1 MTSQLS
7 LSLYPALSKI
17 DQREQLVISVYV
29 RARQRSS
36 NVWLAIWE
44 RERPGGVGGKRDH
57 VRERERERE
66 RESKVRVHE
75 CSQGKKKGGENLR
88 NETADWPRSNS
99 PHYAIDI
106 I

>member
-7 LSLYPALSKI
+7 LSLSLSCAKQNRSERAAGHFCVCESKAAQQ
-17 DQREQLVISVYV
+17 QRLIS
-29 RARQRSS
+29 
-36 NVWLAIWE
+36 NL
-44 RERPGGVGGKRDH
+44 
-57 VRERERERE
+57 RERERDRVEWVVNVTMFERE